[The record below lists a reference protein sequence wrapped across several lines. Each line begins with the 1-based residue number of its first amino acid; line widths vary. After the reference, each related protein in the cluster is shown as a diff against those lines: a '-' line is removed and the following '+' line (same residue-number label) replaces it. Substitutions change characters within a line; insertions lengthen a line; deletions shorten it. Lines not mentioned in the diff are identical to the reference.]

1 MSETPRESLFRLRWT
16 LCALGAGLL
25 PHVLALPPWIVAGV
39 TATALWRLVI
49 AHRQAQL
56 PGRFVRF
63 AGAVVA
69 LAGVLATYP
78 PANGP
83 RAGPALPPPMAAL
96 KLPETRRLG
105 HFLLLILIGCFLLLA
120 SILC

>member
-69 LAGVLATYP
+69 LAGVRATFRTAHGLQARTAP
-78 PANGP
+78 PAPIAPPILP
-83 RAGPALPPPMAAL
+83 R
-96 KLPETRRLG
+96 RRVLRSFFRL
-105 HFLLLILIGCFLLLA
+105 HPVCCFLL
-120 SILC
+120 